1 MGKRKL
7 KYLEKLKKFRKLI
20 SSEYKIEKMILFGS
34 RVTGK
39 CKRYSDFDIVV
50 ISKKFRNMNRLDR
63 PYTLYLKWNINKP
76 VDFLC
81 YTPEE
86 FNKLKK
92 QITIVREAV
101 KKGIE
106 IK

>member
-1 MGKRKL
+1 MA
-7 KYLEKLKKFRKLI
+7 KKEDI
-20 SSEYKIEKMILFGS
+20 KIVKTFKERLQKVIPIQKIILFGS
-34 RVTGK
+34 RAKGK
-39 CKRYSDFDIVV
+39 IHEWSDFDLMVV
-50 ISKKFRNMNRLDR
+50 SKSFKGKKSFKRAIGFHNHWDFD
-63 PYTLYLKWNINKP
+63 YP

-86 FNKLKK
+86 FNKLKN

-101 KKGIE
+101 NNGIE

>member
-1 MGKRKL
+1 MGRKKHLEFLKEFKRRL
-7 KYLEKLKKFRKLI
+7 
-20 SSEYKIEKMILFGS
+20 SQKIQINKMILFGS
-34 RVTGK
+34 RANGK
-39 CKRYSDFDIVV
+39 PTRWSDFDLIVV
-50 ISKKFRNMNRLDR
+50 SNDFKKSESLGRTIGFHNYWDID
-63 PYTLYLKWNINKP
+63 YP

-86 FNKLKK
+86 FNKLKN

-101 KKGIE
+101 NNGIE